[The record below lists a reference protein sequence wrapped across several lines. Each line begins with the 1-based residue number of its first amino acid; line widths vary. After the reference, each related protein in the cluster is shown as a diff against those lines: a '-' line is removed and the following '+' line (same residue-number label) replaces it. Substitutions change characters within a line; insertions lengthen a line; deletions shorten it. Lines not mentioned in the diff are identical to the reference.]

1 MSHYLGVDWAA
12 MCLTFAAIY
21 LLGNRSRAG
30 FLIMMSGNL
39 LWCVIGIWAQK
50 LCHAYCEPWVFLHE
64 RPRLHQ
70 MDEVAERYR
79 LDARTCGESV

>member
-21 LLGNRSRAG
+21 LLGNRSRFG

-39 LWCVIGIWAQK
+39 LWCVIGIWARSYAMLIANLGFFSMNVRGFIKWTKSQSDT
-50 LCHAYCEPWVFLHE
+50 A
-64 RPRLHQ
+64 
-70 MDEVAERYR
+70 
-79 LDARTCGESV
+79 

>member
-21 LLGNRSRAG
+21 LLGNRSRVG

-39 LWCVIGIWAQK
+39 L
-50 LCHAYCEPWVFLHE
+50 HAYCEPWVFLHE
-64 RPRLHQ
+64 RPRLRQ

-79 LDARTCGESV
+79 FDARTCGEC